1 MIAERL
7 SARQIIAR
15 RISRIVCMYVCMY
28 VCIVCMYVCMYV
40 SVTLALATRTR
51 DRETVASC
59 DLPSVGRSM
68 DEALD
73 EGNDEDRNERARRLA
88 TLRKRRQR
96 EKTTGEKRLMT
107 DLPSVDGLAKCGP
120 QHGYWREET
129 HDGLAKCGPQHG

>member
-1 MIAERL
+1 MDTGEKRL
-7 SARQIIAR
+7 
-15 RISRIVCMYVCMY
+15 M
-28 VCIVCMYVCMYV
+28 
-40 SVTLALATRTR
+40 T
-51 DRETVASC
+51 

-107 DLPSVDGLAKCGP
+107 DLPSVPNDPVPRQQQQWSYG
-120 QHGYWREET
+120 
-129 HDGLAKCGPQHG
+129 

>member
-1 MIAERL
+1 MDEALDEGNDEDRNER
-7 SARQIIAR
+7 AR
-15 RISRIVCMYVCMY
+15 R
-28 VCIVCMYVCMYV
+28 
-40 SVTLALATRTR
+40 LATLRKR
-51 DRETVASC
+51 RQREKTTGEKRLMT

-107 DLPSVDGLAKCGP
+107 EQQRCDIRNIL
-120 QHGYWREET
+120 
-129 HDGLAKCGPQHG
+129 